1 MAKYSESNEPDKKVF
16 REFISQRW
24 FQLYNLDKDW
34 AERALKYLL
43 LTNAG
48 GAIATMSFI
57 GASKV
62 RVQMGTK
69 LALSLFLAGIIIVG
83 ILIAKTYH
91 HMAGLF
97 RNWKMDSDK
106 YLKDKIS
113 WDELIEADKNRSQDS
128 KADIFL
134 AYLGGACFIAGVIFG
149 ICSLL

>member
-57 GASKV
+57 GVTSHFKP
-62 RVQMGTK
+62 
-69 LALSLFLAGIIIVG
+69 ALFF
-83 ILIAKTYH
+83 T
-91 HMAGLF
+91 
-97 RNWKMDSDK
+97 
-106 YLKDKIS
+106 
-113 WDELIEADKNRSQDS
+113 QDW
-128 KADIFL
+128 IPH
-134 AYLGGACFIAGVIFG
+134 
-149 ICSLL
+149 